1 MIPRY
6 SRPAMARLWEERT
19 RLDLWLRIE
28 VLACEAWAKL
38 GEIPA
43 EALRVIQ
50 ERAGYDPERVAA
62 IEREVKHDVV
72 AFLTAVAERVGPPA
86 RYIHR
91 GLTSSDVLDTALAVQ
106 MRDAADLL
114 LEGLDRLRAALRRLA
129 LAHKDTPMVGRTH
142 GVHAEPITFGLKV
155 ARWYAE
161 AGRNRERLLQ
171 ARAAAAVGK
180 VSGAV
185 GTFAHVPPA
194 VEEYVCQRLG
204 LTAEPVASQ
213 VVPRDRHAQYL
224 LALALTG
231 AALENAALEIRHL
244 QRTEVLEVEEP
255 FAEGQKGSSAMPH
268 KRNPVGCEQIC
279 GLSRVVRSNA
289 QAALENV
296 ALWHERDISHSS
308 VERVI
313 IPDSFL
319 AVDHMLHRFTRI
331 VAGMT
336 VDEDRMR
343 RNLDLGRGLVF
354 SGKLLLELTARGM
367 RREDAYRIVQGHA
380 MEAWRSEGD
389 FRRGV
394 YEDPEIRKVLT
405 EAEIEEV
412 FRLERYLTHVDEVFA
427 RVFPGERLAG
437 RTDQTT

>member
-114 LEGLDRLRAALRRLA
+114 LEGLDGLRAALRRLA

-185 GTFAHVPPA
+185 GTFAYVPPA

-204 LTAEPVASQ
+204 LVAEPVASQ

-279 GLSRVVRSNA
+279 GLARLLRTNA
-289 QAALENV
+289 FAALENV

-313 IPDSFL
+313 LPDSTIL
-319 AVDHMLHRFTRI
+319 LDYLLHRFTEI
-331 VAGMT
+331 VQGLR
-336 VDEDRMR
+336 VYPERMR
-343 RNLDLGRGLVF
+343 ENLERSAGLLASERV
-354 SGKLLLELTARGM
+354 LLALTDKGLS
-367 RREDAYRIVQGHA
+367 REEAYRLVQGHA
-380 MEAWRSEGD
+380 MRARYEGTDFPALLRADPGIRRHLSEG
-389 FRRGV
+389 
-394 YEDPEIRKVLT
+394 EIAACLS
-405 EAEIEEV
+405 
-412 FRLERYLTHVDEVFA
+412 LEPTLAHVDTLFE
-427 RVFPGERLAG
+427 RVGLLESE
-437 RTDQTT
+437 TE

>member
-6 SRPAMARLWEERT
+6 SRPAMARLWEDRT

-43 EALRVIQ
+43 EALRAIQ
-50 ERAGYDPERVAA
+50 ERAGYDPERVAT
-62 IEREVKHDVV
+62 IEREVRHDVV
-72 AFLTAVAERVGPPA
+72 AFLTAVAERVGEPA

-114 LEGLDRLRAALRRLA
+114 LEGLDALRAALRRLA
-129 LAHKDTPMVGRTH
+129 LAHKDTLMAGRTH

-161 AGRNRERLLQ
+161 MGRNRERLRE

-204 LTAEPVASQ
+204 LVAEPVSSQ

-231 AALENAALEIRHL
+231 AGLENAALEIRHL

-255 FAEGQKGSSAMPH
+255 FDEGQKGSSTMPH
-268 KRNPVGCEQIC
+268 KRNPVGCEQVC
-279 GLSRVVRSNA
+279 GLARLLRTNA
-289 QAALENV
+289 FAALENV

-313 IPDSFL
+313 LPDSTIL
-319 AVDHMLHRFTRI
+319 LDYLLHRFTEI
-331 VAGMT
+331 VEGLR
-336 VDEDRMR
+336 VYPERMR
-343 RNLDLGRGLVF
+343 ENLERSAGLLSSQGVLLALT
-354 SGKLLLELTARGM
+354 GKGLSREEGADFPALLRADPVIRQHLSEEEIAACCTLAPTVAHVDAIFERVGLLE
-367 RREDAYRIVQGHA
+367 
-380 MEAWRSEGD
+380 SE
-389 FRRGV
+389 
-394 YEDPEIRKVLT
+394 T
-405 EAEIEEV
+405 E
-412 FRLERYLTHVDEVFA
+412 
-427 RVFPGERLAG
+427 
-437 RTDQTT
+437 

>member
-114 LEGLDRLRAALRRLA
+114 LEGLDGLRAALRRLA

-185 GTFAHVPPA
+185 GTFAYVPPA

-204 LTAEPVASQ
+204 LVAEPVASQ

-279 GLSRVVRSNA
+279 GLARLLRTNA
-289 QAALENV
+289 FAALENV

-313 IPDSFL
+313 LPDSTIL
-319 AVDHMLHRFTRI
+319 LDYLLHRFTEI
-331 VAGMT
+331 VQGLR
-336 VDEDRMR
+336 VYPERMR
-343 RNLDLGRGLVF
+343 ENLERSAGLLASERV
-354 SGKLLLELTARGM
+354 LLALTDKGLS
-367 RREDAYRIVQGHA
+367 REEAYRLVQGHA
-380 MEAWRSEGD
+380 MRARYEGTDFPALLRADPGIRRHLSEG
-389 FRRGV
+389 
-394 YEDPEIRKVLT
+394 EIAACL
-405 EAEIEEV
+405 A
-412 FRLERYLTHVDEVFA
+412 LEPTLAHVDTLFE
-427 RVFPGERLAG
+427 RVGLLESE
-437 RTDQTT
+437 TE